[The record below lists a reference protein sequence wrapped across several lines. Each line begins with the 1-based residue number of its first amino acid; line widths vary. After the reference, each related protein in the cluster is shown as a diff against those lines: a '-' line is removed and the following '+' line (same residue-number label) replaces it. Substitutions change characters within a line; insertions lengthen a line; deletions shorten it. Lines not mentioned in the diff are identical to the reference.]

1 MELSYA
7 GVDVGFP
14 HHTLVPSA
22 SSLLRWYRLESM
34 DAGIPYQSFYFNYF
48 SDLIFNKV
56 ALYDCMIESFSIL
69 LYMFTGS
76 I

>member
-34 DAGIPYQSFYFNYF
+34 DSDGLENRASFQQ
-48 SDLIFNKV
+48 K
-56 ALYDCMIESFSIL
+56 
-69 LYMFTGS
+69 
-76 I
+76 